1 MKTQSKK
8 RKVPYGMA
16 REDIAAAAR
25 ELFYEKGLAT
35 GLDEILKR
43 ADVSKP
49 TFYHHFGS
57 KEELESQYL
66 TAQAEFLRTSVD
78 RIAGKSREAS
88 QFIRR
93 WMEFIRRRASSPTF
107 VGCPLGNFAIEA
119 KSAHNARVLREFG
132 LSIEKLEDTFK
143 AKGIQATRARELA
156 PLIFMIYE
164 GALLMCSATEERS
177 HLSRATELMVR
188 LVREKKS
195 PTLK

>member
-25 ELFYEKGLAT
+25 ELFYEQGLAT

-78 RIAGKSREAS
+78 RIAGKSRDAC

-107 VGCPLGNFAIEA
+107 TGCPLGNFAIEA
-119 KSAHNARVLREFG
+119 KSAHNARVLR
-132 LSIEKLEDTFK
+132 
-143 AKGIQATRARELA
+143 
-156 PLIFMIYE
+156 
-164 GALLMCSATEERS
+164 
-177 HLSRATELMVR
+177 
-188 LVREKKS
+188 
-195 PTLK
+195 